1 MRSLLLLVSD
11 DVKTDCVETGLPRN
25 ICSGARGNRRP
36 YWNTWSTKGR
46 GWFCVVLSVLDRNF
60 PHRGVLQ
67 WLELWLRLVYSFKM
81 LKVLS
86 FLCSKNT
93 RKHYKGCT
101 QRSVNF
107 RRNAE
112 VWIVVTGK
120 ICVRFRV
127 NYVSLYFIE
136 LTFKL
141 AMNATSSSGDEGNVD
156 KGNSILLLGYL
167 FQSRQMFS
175 VS

>member
-1 MRSLLLLVSD
+1 MAGTLAQ
-11 DVKTDCVETGLPRN
+11 
-25 ICSGARGNRRP
+25 AR
-36 YWNTWSTKGR
+36 
-46 GWFCVVLSVLDRNF
+46 VQ
-60 PHRGVLQ
+60 LQ
-67 WLELWLRLVYSFKM
+67 
-81 LKVLS
+81 
-86 FLCSKNT
+86 
-93 RKHYKGCT
+93 
-101 QRSVNF
+101 
-107 RRNAE
+107 NAE
-112 VWIVVTGK
+112 SSILFMQQEHAKTLQGLYAEISKLQKKCGGMDCYVVTGK

-156 KGNSILLLGYL
+156 KGNSILVLGYP